1 MDRACIQ
8 TVLKTRDVSSS
19 ADHLLKTGQA
29 IKGRRVRAYAGS
41 GSGFAVPLR
50 VQSR

>member
-8 TVLKTRDVSSS
+8 PVLKTPKVPAA
-19 ADHLLKTGQA
+19 ADRLLKTGQTA
-29 IKGRRVRAYAGS
+29 KGRRVRAYAGS

-50 VQSR
+50 AQTS